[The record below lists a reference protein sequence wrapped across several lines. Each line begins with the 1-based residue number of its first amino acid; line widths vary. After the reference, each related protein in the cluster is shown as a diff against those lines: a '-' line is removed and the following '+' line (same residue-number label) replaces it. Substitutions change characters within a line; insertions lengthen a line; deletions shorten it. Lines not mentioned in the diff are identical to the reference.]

1 MLEDNIDNFNS
12 FEIIN
17 NDSSFNQNK
26 IRDSNSSIFNYQE
39 TVNEENKLNFNNSK
53 DKKKSQTGIWEF
65 IKNRIINRKNIIIF
79 NIFYGQKKLRTTE
92 FKEMNIFNEC
102 YKEQSMQLYERL
114 YNLIW
119 FSYRTNFDVIDIN
132 NTNIITDAGWGCM
145 IRTGQMIMAQ
155 AIQKLYNVKNIE
167 EFCSKYIFL
176 FLDNEIDNE
185 YLCKIENDEVK
196 QSLSFSSFVKFGN
209 EYTIHGFE
217 EIINKNPNLNQI
229 SPPFSL
235 RKILTIPSKVKKNP
249 GEWFSNYDITEKFYQ
264 INHLYHPFNYFS
276 DKEVELFNFSDAI
289 IIEKIIKKCFEEC
302 KCNCI
307 SDSYIKISSQIYE
320 SFHEFQ
326 VVSRKEEDNICHCFD
341 NTIKIRDTNYK
352 MNKMFIIFVSA
363 RHGLNQI
370 DDSMKDKI
378 LKFFNY
384 KNNIGFIGGKTSKAY
399 YFIGN
404 CEDNLI
410 FLDPHHVQESISI
423 NDIFVGEGSQSYKPN
438 DVFYMNINE
447 LSPSFTFGFAIK
459 NLYEFEEFINN
470 FGVTIENNDNY
481 LHEIKIN
488 HGFGELFFVRY
499 DEKKDNKDPVD
510 NVIFY
515 KRKG

>member
-1 MLEDNIDNFNS
+1 MFENDNIDNFNS

-17 NDSSFNQNK
+17 NDLSFNQNK
-26 IRDSNSSIFNYQE
+26 NRDSNNSIFNYPE
-39 TVNEENKLNFNNSK
+39 TLTVENKINFDNK
-53 DKKKSQTGIWEF
+53 KEKKKAETGIWEY
-65 IKNRIINRKNIIIF
+65 IKNNIINKKNIIIF
-79 NIFYGQKKLRTTE
+79 NIFYGQKKISKTV

-102 YKEQSMQLYERL
+102 YKEQSIQLYERL

-119 FSYRTNFDVIDIN
+119 FSYRTNFDAIEIN
-132 NTNIITDAGWGCM
+132 NSNIITDAGWGCM
-145 IRTGQMIMAQ
+145 IRTGQMLMAQ
-155 AIQKLYNVKNIE
+155 AIQKLYNVKNLE
-167 EFCSKYIFL
+167 DFCSKYIFL

-185 YLCKIENDEVK
+185 YLCKNENDKVK
-196 QSLSFSSFVKFGN
+196 NSFNSFVEFGN
-209 EYTIHGFE
+209 EFIIHGFE
-217 EIINKNPNLNQI
+217 EIISKNPNLNQI
-229 SPPFSL
+229 NPPFSL
-235 RKILTIPSKVKKNP
+235 RTILTIPSKVKKNP
-249 GEWFSNYDITEKFYQ
+249 GEWYSNYDITEKFYQ
-264 INHLYHPFNYFS
+264 INRLYHPFNYLS

-302 KCNCI
+302 ICNCV
-307 SDSYIKISSQIYE
+307 SDSFVKISSQIYE
-320 SFHEFQ
+320 SFHDFQ
-326 VVSRKEEDNICHCFD
+326 VVSRKEYDNNCHCFD
-341 NTIKIRDTNYK
+341 NTIKIRDKNYK
-352 MNKMFIIFVSA
+352 LTKMFIIFVSA

-370 DDSMKDKI
+370 DNSMKDKV
-378 LKFFNY
+378 LNFFNF

-404 CEDNLI
+404 CENNLI
-410 FLDPHHVQESISI
+410 FLDPHNVQNSISI
-423 NDIFVGEGSQSYKPN
+423 NDIFVGNGSSSYKPN

-470 FGVTIENNDNY
+470 FGITIESNNHY

-499 DEKKDNKDPVD
+499 DEKKDNKDPVN

-515 KRKG
+515 KRKE